1 MPNQKRFRGN
11 KLDVATILGLVGGIT
26 VVVFAIGSDGNF
38 AQFVNIQGFV
48 IVMGGTFAS
57 TMIKFPIRNFFV
69 TIPIGLKAAVSA
81 GNLNALELIHTSI
94 SLSTKCRKDPR
105 RLIALED
112 EIESIHDPFFKKAL
126 QMCADGRNPDYIREF
141 LNAEMDLNIV
151 RQESSIK
158 IFFSIA
164 EAAPAFGMFGTLVGL
179 IQMLSSLED
188 PTTVGKGL
196 AVALLTTMYGV
207 LVSYLFA
214 QPIAEKLDQKL
225 NADSDN
231 RTLMIECIV
240 LIQQLKNPTEMW
252 DFLEAYLPE
261 NLRHN
266 PDAKADTEKQEKDN

>member
-1 MPNQKRFRGN
+1 
-11 KLDVATILGLVGGIT
+11 LDIATILGLLGGIT

-38 AQFVNIQGFV
+38 AQFVNVQGFV
-48 IVMGGTFAS
+48 IVIGGTFAA
-57 TMIKFPIRNFFV
+57 TMIKFPVNRFFV
-69 TIPIGLKAAVSA
+69 AIPIGIKAAVSGA
-81 GNLNALELIHTSI
+81 NLNALELIQT
-94 SLSTKCRKDPR
+94 SLSLSKLARSHPR
-105 RLIALED
+105 GLLVLEN
-112 EIESIHDPFFKKAL
+112 ELKSIRDPFFRKGL
-126 QMCADGRNPDYIREF
+126 QMCADGRDGAYIREF

-207 LVSYLFA
+207 LISYLFA

-231 RTLMIECIV
+231 RILMIECVV
-240 LIQQLKNPTEMW
+240 LIQRKQNPTEMW

-261 NLRHN
+261 NLRHKKSKSH
-266 PDAKADTEKQEKDN
+266 PDSKENGSKEVE